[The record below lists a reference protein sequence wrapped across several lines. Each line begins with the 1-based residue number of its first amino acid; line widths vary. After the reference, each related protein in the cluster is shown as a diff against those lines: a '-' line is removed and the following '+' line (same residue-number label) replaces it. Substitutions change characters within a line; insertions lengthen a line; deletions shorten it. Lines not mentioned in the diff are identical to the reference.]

1 MDFSLTAVFSGANQP
16 MSLNNIS
23 IPSLKKGEILV
34 KNEYVTL
41 CKSDLHTFC
50 GKRKEKTPTIL
61 GHEVVGIIV
70 AFGDGIPFSDVRNVE
85 LKVGDRISWAI
96 FSSNPESTLSLE
108 GIPQKGE
115 ELIKYGHEFLDD
127 ESTLHGGLSQYLIIR
142 KNTPVAKIAKH
153 IPLPV
158 GALINCS
165 MATMAG
171 AIRLLDK
178 IQNNHFLVLG
188 AGMLGLSACAM
199 LKTLGA
205 KSISVVE
212 NNPQRLEQSKKFGVD
227 YTYLNIEDLKSGS
240 ATDFKN
246 THPFHGLIETTGV
259 PSMVEQSL
267 DVLRIGGT
275 AVWVGAVF
283 PDRNISLSA
292 EKIVRNLL
300 NIKGLHNYNI
310 QDFIHAVQFVE
321 DHHTKFPF
329 LQLVEGTFSLKEVN
343 EAFNF
348 ALSNNSMRVGIQI
361 AE

>member
-1 MDFSLTAVFSGANQP
+1 MDFSLTAVFSTANQP

-34 KNEYVTL
+34 KNEFATL
-41 CKSDLHTFC
+41 CKSDIHTFC

-61 GHEVVGIIV
+61 GHEVVGIIE
-70 AFGDGIPFSDVRNVE
+70 AFGDGILNSDVRNRE
-85 LKVGDRISWAI
+85 LKIGDRISWAI

-115 ELIKYGHEFLDD
+115 DLIKYGHELLDD
-127 ESTLHGGLSQYLIIR
+127 ESMLHGGLSQYLIIR

-178 IQNNHFLVLG
+178 IHNKHFLVLG

-199 LKTLGA
+199 LKTMGA
-205 KSISVVE
+205 RSITVLE
-212 NNPQRLEQSKKFGVD
+212 NNPQRLEQSMNFGAD
-227 YTYLNIEDLKSGS
+227 YTYLEIEDLKSGS
-240 ATDFKN
+240 ATNSKN
-246 THPFHGLIETTGV
+246 NHLFHGLIETTGI
-259 PSMVEQSL
+259 PIMIEQSL
-267 DVLRIGGT
+267 DVLSIGGT

-283 PDRNISLSA
+283 PERNINLSA

-310 QDFIHAVQFVE
+310 QDFINAVEFVE
-321 DHHTKFPF
+321 NYHTVFPF
-329 LQLVEGTFSLKEVN
+329 ITLVEKTFSLIEVN
-343 EAFNF
+343 EAFNY
-348 ALSNNSMRVGIQI
+348 ALSNNSMRVGIKI
-361 AE
+361 AD

>member
-1 MDFSLTAVFSGANQP
+1 MDFSLSAVFSGANQP
-16 MSLNNIS
+16 MSLNNIP
-23 IPSLKKGEILV
+23 IPSLKEGEILV

-50 GKRKEKTPTIL
+50 GKRMEKTPTIL
-61 GHEVVGIIV
+61 GHEVVGIIE
-70 AFGDGIPFSDVRNVE
+70 AFGEGISFSDVRNME

-329 LQLVEGTFSLKEVN
+329 LQLVEGRFSLKEVN

>member
-1 MDFSLTAVFSGANQP
+1 MDFSLTAVFNNANQP

-23 IPSLKKGEILV
+23 IPFLKKGEILV

-70 AFGDGIPFSDVRNVE
+70 AFGDGIPFSDVRNVD
-85 LKVGDRISWAI
+85 LKLGDRISWAI
-96 FSSNPESTLSLE
+96 FSSNPESMLSLE

-115 ELIKYGHEFLDD
+115 ELIKYGHEYLDD
-127 ESTLHGGLSQYLIIR
+127 ECTLHGGLSQYLILR
-142 KNTPVAKIAKH
+142 KNTPVAKIKKD

-165 MATMAG
+165 VATMAG

-178 IQNNHFLVLG
+178 IHNNHFLVLG

-199 LKTLGA
+199 LKTMGA
-205 KSISVVE
+205 KSITVVE

-227 YTYLNIEDLKSGS
+227 FTYLSIEDIKSGS
-240 ATDFKN
+240 TTDFKN
-246 THPFHGLIETTGV
+246 TDPFHGLIETTGV
-259 PSMVEQSL
+259 PSMIEQSL
-267 DVLRIGGT
+267 DVFRIGGT

-283 PDRNISLSA
+283 PNRNISLSA

-321 DHHTKFPF
+321 NHYTKFPF

-361 AE
+361 S

>member
-1 MDFSLTAVFSGANQP
+1 MDFSLTAVFSAANHP
-16 MSLNNIS
+16 MSLNNIP
-23 IPSLKKGEILV
+23 IPSLKEGEILV

-50 GKRKEKTPTIL
+50 GKRMEKTPTIL

-70 AFGDGIPFSDVRNVE
+70 AFGEGNPFLDVRNME

-115 ELIKYGHEFLDD
+115 DLIKYGHEFLDD

-142 KNTPVAKIAKH
+142 KNTPIAKIDNQ
-153 IPLPV
+153 ISLPV
-158 GALINCS
+158 AALINCS
-165 MATMAG
+165 VATMAG

-212 NNPQRLEQSKKFGVD
+212 NNPQRLEKSKKFGVD
-227 YTYLNIEDLKSGS
+227 YTYLSIEALKSTS
-240 ATDFKN
+240 ATNFKN
-246 THPFHGLIETTGV
+246 NHPFHGLIETTGV
-259 PSMVEQSL
+259 PSMIEQSL

-310 QDFIHAVQFVE
+310 RDFIHAVQFVE
-321 DHHTKFPF
+321 DHHAKFPF

-361 AE
+361 S

>member
-1 MDFSLTAVFSGANQP
+1 MDISLTAIFNSAESSILLKSIP
-16 MSLNNIS
+16 

-34 KNEYVTL
+34 KNEFVTL
-41 CKSDLHTFC
+41 CKSDIHTFC
-50 GKRKEKTPTIL
+50 GKRNEKTPTIL
-61 GHEVVGIIV
+61 GHEVVGIIE
-70 AFGDGIPFSDVRNVE
+70 AFGEGIPFSDVRNEE

-115 ELIKYGHEFLDD
+115 ELIKYGHEYLDD

-142 KNTPVAKIAKH
+142 KNTPVAKIDNQ
-153 IPLPV
+153 ISLPV
-158 GALINCS
+158 AALINCS
-165 MATMAG
+165 VATMAG

-227 YTYLNIEDLKSGS
+227 YTYLSIEALKSAS
-240 ATDFKN
+240 AADFRN
-246 THPFHGLIETTGV
+246 YHPFHGLIETTGI
-259 PSMVEQSL
+259 PSIIEQSL

-275 AVWVGAVF
+275 SVWVGAVF
-283 PDRNISLSA
+283 PERNISLSA

-310 QDFIHAVQFVE
+310 QDFIQAVQFVE
-321 DHHTKFPF
+321 EHHANFPF

-348 ALSNNSMRVGIQI
+348 AISNNSIRVGIQI